1 MDKKILLEIAKKAIS
16 DTLTGNKSLEPN
28 IQEHFIELKEKRATF
43 VTLNLNKQLRGC
55 IGSLT
60 PHRSLFDD
68 IVFNAKAAAFNDPR
82 FPPLSSD
89 EFKHIDIEIS
99 LLTLPQEL
107 YYQDI
112 DDLKNKIRVGVDGVI
127 LTLGGRRA
135 TFLPSVWEQLPNF
148 NLFFEYLCQKAGLEG
163 NCLNHHPQIEIYQAE
178 KIQ

>member
-82 FPPLSSD
+82 FPPLSND

-107 YYQDI
+107 FYQDI
-112 DDLKNKIRVGVDGVI
+112 DDLKKKIKVGVDGVI

-135 TFLPSVWEQLPNF
+135 TFLPSVWEQLSNF